1 MIIQPRY
8 SQKMA
13 DTFSN
18 SKDFYSFHQKQF
30 MASKPQAQR
39 LEHLSISQRTK
50 IQSSKDRTSSEILTA
65 FINRGMLSTQQKV
78 STTKPY
84 ENSSSILIKQSYDEK
99 ITREDL
105 LTQQALQTIEDL
117 EKSKK
122 ILPPLRLYADKLKL
136 KERQNQSKEK
146 VETFKSSLIE
156 TPTIQRTIVRK
167 NRGFMQGEQKSTY
180 ENEQS
185 IQKMGRTSSTPLM
198 QKSKEDKEEQAT
210 SRSGTP
216 QKETSNVSPIKN
228 PQKSLTKQLSIYTP
242 QQKTIKDKKL
252 HSALHL
258 SQPQQQQQQQQ
269 QYPIQIDKKII
280 PRKKKK
286 QNQVNIIQQQN
297 IQKEKLTLRHT
308 SYRCFLNK
316 INFSNNQCISC
327 PNKLEVPAYY
337 YYVGLGN
344 NGSLVK
350 NIFRQRWWWSEVETL
365 DTTKVNMSWTQLKQN
380 ICIEQL
386 HPYNMDSGAQSSD
399 SVILSY
405 EETIGDTS
413 DSDIDVRP
421 KQLSITGGN
430 HKQQS
435 SSQHQQKKP
444 PNYYSMKRIL
454 NAQDLQKLVNY
465 MEEINCF
472 DSQLIFSDCTE
483 KLLKDIKQYSTIQRL
498 DSRNQKMHNHMED
511 NWHLG
516 NKKAL
521 FYNMRHYF
529 QIIKEDYN
537 KLLPVTFHVQKG
549 LSDIEYSRF
558 LDYYNKRNEELRE
571 IEKNR
576 DRKDK
581 KKLPLNLW
589 IIKPGELTNRGNG
602 ITVCND
608 LNEINK
614 IISEEIQEGRQRT
627 YIVQQYIDNPF
638 LYNKR
643 KFDIRCYM
651 LLTSQNG
658 IFKGYWYQEGYIRTS
673 SKEFTTK
680 CLDRFVHLTNDAVQ
694 SKDQDYGK
702 HEPGNKISY
711 LEFQRYVECNYSNS
725 KFNFFIDIYPK
736 MRSAALDMMK
746 ATYGKIDPH
755 RRINS
760 FELYGLD
767 FMIDENFKLWLI
779 EANTNPCLEQ
789 SCPLLSR
796 IIPTM
801 VENLFRIAVDPIF
814 PPPFFEEWPQNKKLF
829 IPDNVIENNKFEL
842 IFDELIEKKNMLSLF
857 RDNKIEQECFDIEEE
872 EEEEEKD

>member
-30 MASKPQAQR
+30 IAQKPQAQR

-50 IQSSKDRTSSEILTA
+50 IQSSKERTSSEILTA

-78 STTKPY
+78 SNSRPY

-105 LTQQALQTIEDL
+105 LAQQALQTIEDL
-117 EKSKK
+117 EKNKK

-156 TPTIQRTIVRK
+156 TPTLQRTVVRK
-167 NRGFMQGEQKSTY
+167 NRGFIQGEQKSTY

-185 IQKMGRTSSTPLM
+185 VQKMGRTSSTPLM
-198 QKSKEDKEEQAT
+198 QKSKEEKEEQAT

-228 PQKSLTKQLSIYTP
+228 PQKTLTKQLSIYTP
-242 QQKTIKDKKL
+242 QQKTIKEKKL
-252 HSALHL
+252 QSALHQ

-386 HPYNMDSGAQSSD
+386 HPYNMDSGAQSSE
-399 SVILSY
+399 SFILSH

-421 KQLSITGGN
+421 KQLSITGGIQ
-430 HKQQS
+430 KQQS

-444 PNYYSMKRIL
+444 PNYYSMKRIF

-465 MEEINCF
+465 MEETNCF
-472 DSQLIFSDCTE
+472 DSQLIFSDCSE
-483 KLLKDIKQYSTIQRL
+483 KLLKEIKQYNTIQRL
-498 DSRNQKMHNHMED
+498 DSRTQKMHNHMED

-529 QIIKEDYN
+529 QIIREDYN

-549 LSDIEYSRF
+549 LNDIEYSRF
-558 LDYYNKRNEELRE
+558 LDYYNKRNEEVRE
-571 IEKNR
+571 LEKNR

-711 LEFQRYVECNYSNS
+711 LEFQRYVECNYPNS

-736 MRSAALDMMK
+736 MRAAALDMMK

>member
-1 MIIQPRY
+1 MMAQPRY
-8 SQKMA
+8 SQKMG

-18 SKDFYSFHQKQF
+18 SKDFYSFHQKQLIG
-30 MASKPQAQR
+30 SKVQPQR
-39 LEHLSISQRTK
+39 LEQLSISQRTK
-50 IQSSKDRTSSEILTA
+50 VGTIKERTSSDIFTSL
-65 FINRGMLSTQQKV
+65 INRGMLHSEQKELNN
-78 STTKPY
+78 
-84 ENSSSILIKQSYDEK
+84 ENNEDCSRMMIKQNEDERMSK
-99 ITREDL
+99 EDK
-105 LTQQALQTIEDL
+105 TTPQKLQSVGEQD
-117 EKSKK
+117 KSKK
-122 ILPPLRLYADKLKL
+122 MLPPLKLITDKLKV
-136 KERQNQSKEK
+136 KERQNQSKERG
-146 VETFKSSLIE
+146 ETFKSSLIE
-156 TPTIQRTIVRK
+156 TPTMQKTLARK
-167 NRGFMQGEQKSTY
+167 HRAFGQGEQKSTI
-180 ENEQS
+180 ENDTS
-185 IQKMGRTSSTPLM
+185 VHKMGRTSSTPFM
-198 QKSKEDKEEQAT
+198 QKSKEEKDEHLT

-216 QKETSNVSPIKN
+216 QKEMFHASPLKIRQKLQN
-228 PQKSLTKQLSIYTP
+228 KQVVIQTPQSRGLKEKKQLNAFYS
-242 QQKTIKDKKL
+242 
-252 HSALHL
+252 
-258 SQPQQQQQQQQ
+258 SQSQQQQIKTVD
-269 QYPIQIDKKII
+269 IQIDKKVI
-280 PRKKKK
+280 PKRKKK
-286 QNQVNIIQQQN
+286 QSQGLAIQQQN
-297 IQKEKLTLRHT
+297 QQKEKLTQRHT
-308 SYRCFLNK
+308 SYRCFINK
-316 INFSNNQCISC
+316 INFSNNQCICC
-327 PNKLEVPAYY
+327 PSKLEVPSYF
-337 YYVGLGN
+337 YYVGKGN
-344 NGSLVK
+344 NGSLIK
-350 NIFRQRWWWSEVETL
+350 NMFRQRWWWQEVETL
-365 DTTKVNMSWTQLKQN
+365 DITKVNMSWTQLKQN
-380 ICIEQL
+380 ICITQL
-386 HPYNMDSGAQSSD
+386 HPCILESGLQSSE
-399 SVILSY
+399 SFLLSH

-413 DSDIDVRP
+413 DSDIEVRS
-421 KQLSITGGN
+421 KQLSSTGGLQ
-430 HKQQS
+430 KSTPQQ
-435 SSQHQQKKP
+435 QQKRP
-444 PNYYSMKRIL
+444 SNYYSLRRIL
-454 NAQDLQKLVNY
+454 NTQDLQKLINY
-465 MEEINCF
+465 MEETGCY
-472 DSQLIFSDCTE
+472 DSQLIFSDCTD
-483 KLLKDIKQYSTIQRL
+483 KLLKDIKFLNTNQRQ
-498 DSRNQKMHNHMED
+498 DSKMFRMHNHMED

-521 FYNMRHYF
+521 FYNMKHYY

-549 LSDIEYSRF
+549 INDIEYQKF
-558 LDYYNKRNEELRE
+558 LEYFNRRTDEIKE
-571 IEKNR
+571 IERTR

-581 KKLPLNLW
+581 KKLPINLW

-614 IISEEIQEGRQRT
+614 IINEEIQEGRPRT

-711 LEFQRYVECNYSNS
+711 LEFQRYVEANHPNI

-736 MRSAALDMMK
+736 MKSAALEMMK

-767 FMIDENFKLWLI
+767 FMIDDNFKLWLI
-779 EANTNPCLEQ
+779 EANTNPCLEL
-789 SCPLLSR
+789 SCPLLSK

-829 IPDNVIENNKFEL
+829 IPDNVVENNKFEL
-842 IFDELIEKKNMLSLF
+842 IFDELIEKKNMINLF

>member
-1 MIIQPRY
+1 MIAQPRY

-18 SKDFYSFHQKQF
+18 SKDFYSFHQKQLIGT
-30 MASKPQAQR
+30 KVHPQL

-50 IQSSKDRTSSEILTA
+50 MATMKDRTSSDIFTS
-65 FINRGMLSTQQKV
+65 FINRGMLHSEQKELNLQ
-78 STTKPY
+78 TY
-84 ENSSSILIKQSYDEK
+84 DNSSTMMIKQNDDERISK
-99 ITREDL
+99 EEQITP
-105 LTQQALQTIEDL
+105 QILQTQGEQ

-122 ILPPLRLYADKLKL
+122 LLPPLKLITNKLKQ
-136 KERQNQSKEK
+136 KERQNQSKERA
-146 VETFKSSLIE
+146 ETFKSSLIE
-156 TPTIQRTIVRK
+156 TPTMQKTLARNHRAF
-167 NRGFMQGEQKSTY
+167 GQGEQKSTI
-180 ENEQS
+180 ENETS
-185 IQKMGRTSSTPLM
+185 VHKMGRTSSTPFM
-198 QKSKEDKEEQAT
+198 QKSKEDKEDHLT

-216 QKETSNVSPIKN
+216 QKELFHASPLRHR
-228 PQKSLTKQLSIYTP
+228 QKLQNKQAIIQTP
-242 QQKTIKDKKL
+242 QSKGVKEKKL
-252 HSALHL
+252 QNAFYS
-258 SQPQQQQQQQQ
+258 SSSQQQQIKVID
-269 QYPIQIDKKII
+269 IQNDKKII
-280 PRKKKK
+280 PKKKKK
-286 QNQVNIIQQQN
+286 QNQGQVIQQQN
-297 IQKEKLTLRHT
+297 QQKEKLTQRHT
-308 SYRCFLNK
+308 SYRCFINK
-316 INFSNNQCISC
+316 INFSNNQCICC
-327 PNKLEVPAYY
+327 PSKLEVPSYF
-337 YYVGLGN
+337 YYVGKGN
-344 NGSLVK
+344 NGSLIK
-350 NIFRQRWWWSEVETL
+350 NIFRQRWWWQEVETL
-365 DTTKVNMSWTQLKQN
+365 DIIKVNMSWTQLKQN
-380 ICIEQL
+380 VCIAQL
-386 HPYNMDSGAQSSD
+386 HPCIIDSGPQSSE
-399 SVILSY
+399 SFLLSH

-413 DSDIDVRP
+413 DSDMEARP
-421 KQLSITGGN
+421 KQLNSTAGLQ
-430 HKQQS
+430 KSTPQQ
-435 SSQHQQKKP
+435 QQKRP
-444 PNYYSMKRIL
+444 QNYYSLRRIFNQL
-454 NAQDLQKLVNY
+454 DLQKILNY
-465 MEEINCF
+465 MDETGCQ

-483 KLLKDIKQYSTIQRL
+483 KLLKDIKSLCTNQRQ
-498 DSRNQKMHNHMED
+498 DSKNFRMHNHMED

-521 FYNMRHYF
+521 FYNMKHYY
-529 QIIKEDYN
+529 QIIREDYN

-549 LSDIEYSRF
+549 VNDIEYQKF
-558 LDYYNKRNEELRE
+558 LEYFNRRTEEIKE
-571 IEKNR
+571 IERTR

-581 KKLPLNLW
+581 RKLPINLW

-614 IISEEIQEGRQRT
+614 IINEEIQEGRPRT
-627 YIVQQYIDNPF
+627 YIVQQYIENPL

-711 LEFQRYVECNYSNS
+711 LEFQRYVEANHPNS

-736 MRSAALDMMK
+736 MKSAALEMMK

-767 FMIDENFKLWLI
+767 FMIDDNFKLWLI
-779 EANTNPCLEQ
+779 EANTNPCLEL

-829 IPDNVIENNKFEL
+829 IPDNVVENNKFEL
-842 IFDELIEKKNMLSLF
+842 IFDELIEKKNMINLF

-872 EEEEEKD
+872 EEEEEEKD